1 MAIDPVSFIPDGEE
15 DLADW
20 LSDTPIEEKEQAAK
34 EVDSAFP
41 GTVIFCG
48 APQVGEEKIGKLE
61 GVLNKYFVKLGF
73 PDGLSKYMPINPET
87 NLTDGFF
94 IITFDSEEQAK
105 DAVDKFHGME
115 FDKKHTF
122 KAYPLDEFQG
132 IVNYDAPEPSRDSVE
147 VTKTDV
153 DDLRDWLLDEV
164 GREQFV
170 LRYDTAENEV
180 MWHDPVTGAPTVE
193 YGGER
198 EKKGGKVWCDNKV
211 QWSPQGSYL
220 ATFHKPGV
228 ALWGG
233 EKFTKRARFLHSD
246 VQHIEFSPNEE
257 FLLTWNGKH
266 AAEKDPA
273 SVKIWRIFT
282 GEEAKSFPTPS
293 LAPRGGEFPH
303 YLWSPDGRFLAR
315 YTEGAIFVYDSQD
328 DFEICKDPATEKRMP
343 IKFPDGIHSFDWSPK
358 ENILSAWIPEKN
370 NIPARLQLIKMPSRQ
385 ELAAKNLF
393 SVRDATINWH
403 PEGRY
408 VCVNA
413 MRMSR
418 SKKTGHTHL
427 EIFRVMEKN
436 VPVESVE
443 IKETVKSFYWEQ
455 NGHRFCILTTDENN
469 HGLKARFFALP
480 LSGGCNEVGKYELQG
495 TQITTVSWA
504 PAGQYFC
511 MAAIPG
517 GDLIFG
523 QLDQNNKLDIL
534 HKDEHFL
541 LTEILWDPSSR
552 YVISATT
559 QAMSSGIRYQTEAGY
574 KMWSFQGRQLYS
586 FNKEKL
592 FQIFW
597 RPHPPSLQT
606 EKQQQ
611 EVKTNLKTYSKRYEG
626 IDDQQKDLAKVL
638 AQKERE
644 DALGRFQKILDRCN
658 EYKMSKWEATGW
670 APAWAQMEAESK
682 WTEKTEVI
690 EEELE
695 VKEEEIT
702 D

>member
-1 MAIDPVSFIPDGEE
+1 
-15 DLADW
+15 
-20 LSDTPIEEKEQAAK
+20 
-34 EVDSAFP
+34 
-41 GTVIFCG
+41 
-48 APQVGEEKIGKLE
+48 
-61 GVLNKYFVKLGF
+61 
-73 PDGLSKYMPINPET
+73 
-87 NLTDGFF
+87 
-94 IITFDSEEQAK
+94 
-105 DAVDKFHGME
+105 
-115 FDKKHTF
+115 
-122 KAYPLDEFQG
+122 
-132 IVNYDAPEPSRDSVE
+132 
-147 VTKTDV
+147 
-153 DDLRDWLLDEV
+153 
-164 GREQFV
+164 
-170 LRYDTAENEV
+170 
-180 MWHDPVTGAPTVE
+180 
-193 YGGER
+193 
-198 EKKGGKVWCDNKV
+198 
-211 QWSPQGSYL
+211 
-220 ATFHKPGV
+220 
-228 ALWGG
+228 
-233 EKFTKRARFLHSD
+233 
-246 VQHIEFSPNEE
+246 
-257 FLLTWNGKH
+257 
-266 AAEKDPA
+266 
-273 SVKIWRIFT
+273 
-282 GEEAKSFPTPS
+282 
-293 LAPRGGEFPH
+293 
-303 YLWSPDGRFLAR
+303 
-315 YTEGAIFVYDSQD
+315 
-328 DFEICKDPATEKRMP
+328 
-343 IKFPDGIHSFDWSPK
+343 
-358 ENILSAWIPEKN
+358 
-370 NIPARLQLIKMPSRQ
+370 
-385 ELAAKNLF
+385 
-393 SVRDATINWH
+393 
-403 PEGRY
+403 
-408 VCVNA
+408 
-413 MRMSR
+413 
-418 SKKTGHTHL
+418 
-427 EIFRVMEKN
+427 

-443 IKETVKSFYWEQ
+443 IKETVKSFHWEQ

-523 QLDQNNKLDIL
+523 QLDGNNKLDIL

-574 KMWSFQGRQLYS
+574 KMWTFQGRQLYS
-586 FNKEKL
+586 LNKEKL

-611 EVKTNLKTYSKRYEG
+611 EVKTNLKAYSKKYEA